1 MPEKKRTPHQS
12 REEMRGVSQS
22 KWHLHDKSA
31 EELLTELEAKL
42 DSMTDQTY
50 DEELVDAYL
59 EALDEK
65 APLPEQFDV
74 ESSWNQFRS
83 KHSILFDADDI
94 LPNPKHSRSFSHK
107 FRFRKAIPQLVAA
120 AAIVGVLGMFGAQA
134 AGIDVFGAL
143 GRWTEET
150 FHFVAP
156 KASAA
161 PTYHTVSNGD
171 GFYELEQYST
181 LQDAFDAYSIS
192 DPLAPSWIPEGY
204 TLDYVEVSPSDTE
217 IIFSASYS
225 KEQNT
230 LSFLYS
236 YRKDG
241 TFTSSTF
248 EKDGSSVVEYIQ
260 NGITHYIMS
269 NLSVQLSAWVNGN
282 CECSITGP
290 ISEKEMIAII
300 VLAFCTGFVIH
311 ASAVERASLYLTR
324 YSATVS
330 ASNNGAIEM
339 SIFVVANKSVSELG
353 ASYILLEE
361 SDDGGKTWSTAREYE
376 GQSWMTAENRST
388 YSRTLS
394 YPGTIGH
401 QYRVTAEVFAK
412 DANGGD
418 SRTTPTSPVV
428 TAKR

>member
-50 DEELVDAYL
+50 DEDLVDAYL

-65 APLPEQFDV
+65 APLPKQFDV

-192 DPLAPSWIPEGY
+192 DPLDPRGTHWTMWKSVPQTQKSYLVRLIVRSRTPFLFCIPIGRMVPLPHPPLKRTAP
-204 TLDYVEVSPSDTE
+204 
-217 IIFSASYS
+217 
-225 KEQNT
+225 
-230 LSFLYS
+230 LSL
-236 YRKDG
+236 
-241 TFTSSTF
+241 
-248 EKDGSSVVEYIQ
+248 
-260 NGITHYIMS
+260 
-269 NLSVQLSAWVNGN
+269 
-282 CECSITGP
+282 
-290 ISEKEMIAII
+290 
-300 VLAFCTGFVIH
+300 
-311 ASAVERASLYLTR
+311 
-324 YSATVS
+324 
-330 ASNNGAIEM
+330 
-339 SIFVVANKSVSELG
+339 SIFKMVLLT
-353 ASYILLEE
+353 ILC
-361 SDDGGKTWSTAREYE
+361 
-376 GQSWMTAENRST
+376 Q
-388 YSRTLS
+388 
-394 YPGTIGH
+394 I
-401 QYRVTAEVFAK
+401 
-412 DANGGD
+412 
-418 SRTTPTSPVV
+418 
-428 TAKR
+428 

>member
-1 MPEKKRTPHQS
+1 MPEKKRTPHRL

-65 APLPEQFDV
+65 APLPKQFDV

-236 YRKDG
+236 
-241 TFTSSTF
+241 
-248 EKDGSSVVEYIQ
+248 
-260 NGITHYIMS
+260 
-269 NLSVQLSAWVNGN
+269 
-282 CECSITGP
+282 
-290 ISEKEMIAII
+290 
-300 VLAFCTGFVIH
+300 
-311 ASAVERASLYLTR
+311 
-324 YSATVS
+324 
-330 ASNNGAIEM
+330 
-339 SIFVVANKSVSELG
+339 
-353 ASYILLEE
+353 
-361 SDDGGKTWSTAREYE
+361 
-376 GQSWMTAENRST
+376 
-388 YSRTLS
+388 
-394 YPGTIGH
+394 
-401 QYRVTAEVFAK
+401 
-412 DANGGD
+412 
-418 SRTTPTSPVV
+418 
-428 TAKR
+428 

>member
-22 KWHLHDKSA
+22 KGHLHDKSA

-50 DEELVDAYL
+50 DEDLVDAYL

-65 APLPEQFDV
+65 APLPKQFDV

-204 TLDYVEVSPSDTE
+204 TLDYVEVSPSDICREHGMMANIE
-217 IIFSASYS
+217 I
-225 KEQNT
+225 KPT
-230 LSFLYS
+230 T
-236 YRKDG
+236 G
-241 TFTSSTF
+241 
-248 EKDGSSVVEYIQ
+248 
-260 NGITHYIMS
+260 
-269 NLSVQLSAWVNGN
+269 
-282 CECSITGP
+282 TGP
-290 ISEKEMIAII
+290 LTGKMVA
-300 VLAFCTGFVIH
+300 LAARQLWAGMTPPLLSSFEID
-311 ASAVERASLYLTR
+311 ALEAAQQAVP
-324 YSATVS
+324 
-330 ASNNGAIEM
+330 
-339 SIFVVANKSVSELG
+339 ELPRG
-353 ASYILLEE
+353 LLLDEWR
-361 SDDGGKTWSTAREYE
+361 DDWRELTARL
-376 GQSWMTAENRST
+376 GCVSIHLNHK
-388 YSRTLS
+388 LLDKV
-394 YPGTIGH
+394 
-401 QYRVTAEVFAK
+401 RVMQLK
-412 DANGGD
+412 DAGLRILVYTVNKPQRAAELLRWGVDCICTDAIDVIG
-418 SRTTPTSPVV
+418 PNF
-428 TAKR
+428 TAQ

>member
-1 MPEKKRTPHQS
+1 MPEKKRTPHRL

-22 KWHLHDKSA
+22 KGHLHDKSA

-50 DEELVDAYL
+50 DEDLVDAYL

-65 APLPEQFDV
+65 APLPKQFDV

-171 GFYELEQYST
+171 GFYELE
-181 LQDAFDAYSIS
+181 
-192 DPLAPSWIPEGY
+192 
-204 TLDYVEVSPSDTE
+204 
-217 IIFSASYS
+217 
-225 KEQNT
+225 
-230 LSFLYS
+230 
-236 YRKDG
+236 
-241 TFTSSTF
+241 
-248 EKDGSSVVEYIQ
+248 
-260 NGITHYIMS
+260 
-269 NLSVQLSAWVNGN
+269 
-282 CECSITGP
+282 
-290 ISEKEMIAII
+290 
-300 VLAFCTGFVIH
+300 
-311 ASAVERASLYLTR
+311 
-324 YSATVS
+324 
-330 ASNNGAIEM
+330 
-339 SIFVVANKSVSELG
+339 
-353 ASYILLEE
+353 
-361 SDDGGKTWSTAREYE
+361 
-376 GQSWMTAENRST
+376 
-388 YSRTLS
+388 
-394 YPGTIGH
+394 
-401 QYRVTAEVFAK
+401 
-412 DANGGD
+412 
-418 SRTTPTSPVV
+418 
-428 TAKR
+428 

>member
-65 APLPEQFDV
+65 APLPKQFDV

-120 AAIVGVLGMFGAQA
+120 AAIVGGLGMFGAQA

-300 VLAFCTGFVIH
+300 D
-311 ASAVERASLYLTR
+311 
-324 YSATVS
+324 
-330 ASNNGAIEM
+330 
-339 SIFVVANKSVSELG
+339 SIYA
-353 ASYILLEE
+353 
-361 SDDGGKTWSTAREYE
+361 
-376 GQSWMTAENRST
+376 
-388 YSRTLS
+388 
-394 YPGTIGH
+394 
-401 QYRVTAEVFAK
+401 
-412 DANGGD
+412 
-418 SRTTPTSPVV
+418 
-428 TAKR
+428 